1 MNKERSLH
9 ILGTFPYNVPYSSQ
23 ERRAGMFLAFF
34 RNVPYLYRK
43 ACNGAY
49 HGKPQVGIPIKA
61 QPRLVPSCRFLFDF
75 YKYR

>member
-1 MNKERSLH
+1 
-9 ILGTFPYNVPYSSQ
+9 
-23 ERRAGMFLAFF
+23 MFLAFF